1 MEENLLYPAVM
12 KSLDLLSDSETKTV
26 VIHKLR
32 QHHSMASFSPRTLLQ
47 SVPFYQPQPVTW
59 IRLVGGTWLLVAT
72 ADSSSSTLLLF
83 SVESLWSSQTRRP
96 TAQAF
101 LQGPVV
107 NGLVDVSSDD
117 GLIIALELRSPR

>member
-32 QHHSMASFSPRTLLQ
+32 QHHSMALFSSRTLLQ

-59 IRLVGGTWLLVAT
+59 LRLIGGTWLLVAT

-101 LQGPVV
+101 LQGPVD